1 MNISSDAICSFCDQ
15 FQRKTINFKCMWDL
29 MKKNADAANS
39 TTKNEFNH
47 KTVVAMQNEF
57 RDAFIELRSFY
68 RC

>member
-1 MNISSDAICSFCDQ
+1 
-15 FQRKTINFKCMWDL
+15 